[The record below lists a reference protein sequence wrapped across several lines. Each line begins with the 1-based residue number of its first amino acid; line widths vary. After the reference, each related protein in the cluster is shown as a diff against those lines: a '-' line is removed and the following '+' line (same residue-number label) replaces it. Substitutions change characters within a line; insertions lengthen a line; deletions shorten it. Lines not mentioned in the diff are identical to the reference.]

1 MPRGRPSA
9 GAREAIVRATAEL
22 FDEQG
27 LAKLTTKEVAKRAGV
42 SDASVYYHFK
52 DKAGLL
58 QAVIEDGLASFKEED
73 FAKAAAALSVEDMLR
88 GYGEALETYFDS
100 IHPIV
105 TAMQADH
112 ELRDRFR
119 TYMTANDMGPHRG
132 IRFLSG
138 LLEQQQK
145 AGRVRADA
153 DTPAVAL
160 LLQGA
165 AFQRSAQRRI
175 MGRSSG
181 LPSMERTARE
191 LAALLVP
198 VGGERAAKRV
208 RR

>member
-1 MPRGRPSA
+1 V
-9 GAREAIVRATAEL
+9 REAIVKATAEL

-73 FAKAAAALSVEDMLR
+73 FAKAVAALSVEEMLR
-88 GYGEALETYFDS
+88 RYGEALEAYFDS
-100 IHPIV
+100 IHPVV
-105 TAMQADH
+105 TAMQADR

-119 TYMTANDMGPHRG
+119 TYMSDNDMGPHRG

-138 LLEQQQK
+138 LLDEQK
-145 AGRVRADA
+145 KLGRVRPDA
-153 DTPAVAL
+153 DTQAVAL

-165 AFQRSAQRRI
+165 SFQRSAQRRI
-175 MGRSSG
+175 MGKNTG
-181 LPSMERTARE
+181 LPSMQRTARTLAE
-191 LAALLVP
+191 LLAP
-198 VGGERAAKRV
+198 R
-208 RR
+208 